1 MRGLF
6 KDVLEIL
13 TPRERRDAAYVLI
26 IILVTGLAE
35 TAAVGAIAAYIAF
48 LADPDSIQAVPW
60 LPEILQRFGWQALG
74 PTLIAASL
82 SVLGVLVLKNAFVA
96 FATWTRVRFIWG
108 KLYSL
113 STRLLERYLSQP
125 YEYFLT
131 RNSAVLSKNFLVEIN
146 LVVGHIIRPGMS
158 IISEAIIAVFITA
171 FLFWYDAPLAA
182 MVVAIFG
189 GGYPL
194 VYWATRRTLQR
205 IGKERLVV
213 HEQRFKMAHEALGG
227 IKEVKVFGREHFY
240 LKRYKHAT
248 RAFTGYQTTENVIA
262 ELPRFAVET
271 LAFSAILVIIFITMA
286 RQDDFTSVIPIAGLY
301 VAAGYRLM
309 PSLNRISASL
319 ATMKYNEAVLEI
331 MHNDLVTL
339 PVDERLARKVTPI
352 RFERG
357 VELSGASYK
366 YPAGDA
372 LALKR
377 ISLDIRRGS
386 SVGFVG
392 ETGSGKSTLVD
403 LILGVIRPCEGQIL
417 IDGEVLT
424 DDRVRDW
431 QANVG
436 YIPQHIFLVDDT
448 VEHNV
453 AFGIPDEDID
463 HDAVIDAARLAGIAD
478 VIESE
483 LSEGYRTVIGEHGIR
498 LSGGERQRLGI
509 ARALYHR
516 PKVLILDE
524 ATSALDSATEA
535 YVNEAI
541 SSLHGKVTLLI
552 VAHRFSTI
560 QQCDDIYVLE
570 RGELIGQG
578 NYQSLVSSS
587 HVFQRLVLHGAG
599 AIT

>member
-240 LKRYKHAT
+240 LKRYKHAS
-248 RAFTGYQTTENVIA
+248 
-262 ELPRFAVET
+262 L
-271 LAFSAILVIIFITMA
+271 
-286 RQDDFTSVIPIAGLY
+286 
-301 VAAGYRLM
+301 YRL
-309 PSLNRISASL
+309 PDHGKRDRGAPTLRGRDPGLQRNPCHHFHHHGPPGRFHLGYPHRRPLCGCRVPAD
-319 ATMKYNEAVLEI
+319 AVAQPHL
-331 MHNDLVTL
+331 
-339 PVDERLARKVTPI
+339 
-352 RFERG
+352 
-357 VELSGASYK
+357 
-366 YPAGDA
+366 
-372 LALKR
+372 
-377 ISLDIRRGS
+377 
-386 SVGFVG
+386 
-392 ETGSGKSTLVD
+392 
-403 LILGVIRPCEGQIL
+403 
-417 IDGEVLT
+417 
-424 DDRVRDW
+424 
-431 QANVG
+431 
-436 YIPQHIFLVDDT
+436 
-448 VEHNV
+448 
-453 AFGIPDEDID
+453 GIPGHDEI
-463 HDAVIDAARLAGIAD
+463 
-478 VIESE
+478 
-483 LSEGYRTVIGEHGIR
+483 
-498 LSGGERQRLGI
+498 QRG
-509 ARALYHR
+509 R
-516 PKVLILDE
+516 P
-524 ATSALDSATEA
+524 
-535 YVNEAI
+535 
-541 SSLHGKVTLLI
+541 
-552 VAHRFSTI
+552 
-560 QQCDDIYVLE
+560 
-570 RGELIGQG
+570 
-578 NYQSLVSSS
+578 
-587 HVFQRLVLHGAG
+587 
-599 AIT
+599 